1 MGGVAQTCFL
11 GLRFF
16 ATIGNNKPKAA
27 DLESRSALPVSMSL
41 RRELSKFGPLFRRS
55 KPSDDLEE
63 EIRAHLEME
72 EQENLESGMAPEEA
86 HYAAL
91 RRFGNVA
98 LAQERSREMWGW
110 NWVETLWRDI
120 RFGMRQLRR
129 DPGVSGLIVLVLALG
144 IGGNA
149 AVFTLLKAA
158 FFDPLPFRDAG
169 RLVTVIESDGWI
181 PTVSEFLEIRAHTRT
196 LESMA
201 FAEDRDMQ
209 LSGTGEPTRVFAAR
223 VTASFFP
230 LLRVNAAQGRTFV
243 QEENQPGQ
251 APVVILSDAFWR
263 SRLGADPGVVGRTLR
278 LDGQPAVVVGVLPPT
293 FHFDYPTLGA
303 PEPVDL
309 YVPYPIESSLPFE
322 RAANGQGVAVRV
334 IGRLRDGVTLAQV
347 EADLWDIALVLAREN
362 TSPFPGHPH
371 DPAMFAFNVMPL
383 REAIVGNQR
392 SLLWLL
398 LGGVGVLLLIACA
411 NTAQLLL
418 ARSLRRAREIAIRA
432 ALGASRLRLIR
443 QFLLE
448 GQVLACC
455 GGVAG
460 LLVAGWI
467 ACLLVRLLPVRS
479 PLLAAAHVDAR
490 VVGFTTTVSIFSAI
504 VFAIIPAVKG
514 SRWTPGPSLS
524 ARVATGEGNRWR
536 HAMIAIEAALSVF
549 LLCGAGLVAQN
560 LWNLISAPLG
570 FNPEHVL
577 AMRLKLPFGKVEQ
590 PDPRAGKVLEGYV
603 EKIEAIPGVEAAAT
617 VSGPPLRPARGGG
630 PVRLL
635 GSTDPGTFSWSHQIS
650 PDYFRTLGIPLL
662 AGRTFRLSDAGPK
675 LTVAIVN
682 EEFARH
688 FGLGPNVIG
697 KLIDYSDPPVTIV
710 GMVGT
715 VRASPL
721 ETKPDPEC
729 YISSLE
735 SSWPNVYLLV
745 RSPLPPGQLLKEVKA
760 AIASVNP
767 GQALFGVQT
776 MNELVA
782 DSVPEPRFHVYLIG
796 AFALLAV
803 AMASAGMY
811 SVIAFLVSQRTSE
824 IAIRMAL
831 GAGRGAIIKTVLATT
846 SLWVVAGLAG
856 GLYLGLAA
864 STTLRSLTDT
874 EATGSPAMYAVVALF
889 FLAVTVVAAY
899 LPARRATRLDP
910 AVALRCE

>member
-1 MGGVAQTCFL
+1 MAFFRRFL
-11 GLRFF
+11 NVFRP
-16 ATIGNNKPKAA
+16 AR
-27 DLESRSALPVSMSL
+27 LERELDEELEFHREMRL
-41 RRELSKFGPLFRRS
+41 RRLRERGLSAAEAEAEARRRMGNLS
-55 KPSDDLEE
+55 VTKEEMRDARVVRWLASSLQDL
-63 EIRAHLEME
+63 RHGLV
-72 EQENLESGMAPEEA
+72 L
-86 HYAAL
+86 
-91 RRFGNVA
+91 
-98 LAQERSREMWGW
+98 
-110 NWVETLWRDI
+110 
-120 RFGMRQLRR
+120 LRR
-129 DPGVSGLIVLVLALG
+129 DPGVSTLIVLVLALG

-169 RLVTVIESDGWI
+169 RLVTIIENDGWI
-181 PTVSEFLEIRAHTRT
+181 PTVSEFREIRAHTRT
-196 LESMA
+196 LETMA
-201 FAEDRDMQ
+201 FAEHRDMQ

-230 LLRVNAAQGRTFV
+230 LLGVNAARGRTFAE
-243 QEENQPGQ
+243 EENQPSRP
-251 APVVILSDAFWR
+251 PVVILTDRFWR
-263 SRLGADPGVVGRTLR
+263 SRMGSDPRVLGRTLR
-278 LDGQPAVVVGVLPPT
+278 LDGQPAVVVGVLPPG

-309 YVPYPIESSLPFE
+309 YAPYPIESFLPFE
-322 RAANGQGVAVRV
+322 RAANGQGVPVQV
-334 IGRLRDGVTLAQV
+334 LGRMREGVTLEQV
-347 EADLWDIALVLAREN
+347 QSDLWDTALVLAREN
-362 TSPFPGHPH
+362 TSPYPGHPH
-371 DPAMFAFNVMPL
+371 DPAMFAFNATTL
-383 REAIVGNQR
+383 RDAIVGNQR

-418 ARSLRRAREIAIRA
+418 ARSLRRGREMAVRS

-448 GQVLACC
+448 GLVLACC

-460 LLVAGWI
+460 LLLAGWMAHI
-467 ACLLVRLLPVRS
+467 LVRLLPVRS
-479 PLLAAAHVDAR
+479 PLLASAHVDAR
-490 VVGFTTTVSIFSAI
+490 AVGFTLAISMISAV
-504 VFAIIPAVKG
+504 VFAIIPALKG

-524 ARVATGEGNRWR
+524 AHFTTGEGNRWR
-536 HAMIAIEAALSVF
+536 HAMIGIETALSVF
-549 LLCGAGLVAQN
+549 LLCGAALVAQN

-577 AMRLKLPFGKVEQ
+577 AMQLQLPFGKVEQ
-590 PDPRAGKVLEGYV
+590 PDPRAGKALEAYL

-617 VSGPPLRPARGGG
+617 VTGPPLRPARGGG
-630 PVRLL
+630 PVRIL

-662 AGRTFRLSDAGPK
+662 AGRTFRLSDAGPR
-675 LTVAIVN
+675 LTVAIVS

-688 FGLGPNVIG
+688 FGLGPDVVG
-697 KLIDYSDPPVTIV
+697 KQIDYSDPPVTIV

-715 VRASPL
+715 VRARPR
-721 ETKPDPEC
+721 ETKPDTDC

-745 RSPLPPGQLLKEVKA
+745 RSSRPPGQLLKEVKA

-767 GQALFGVQT
+767 DQAIFGVQT

-782 DSVPEPRFHVYLIG
+782 DSVVEPRFDVCLIG

-803 AMASAGMY
+803 AMAAAGMY
-811 SVIAFLVSQRTSE
+811 SVISFLVSQRTSE
-824 IAIRMAL
+824 IALRMAL
-831 GAGRGAIIKTVLATT
+831 GAGRGAIIKTVLAATG
-846 SLWVVAGLAG
+846 LWVMAGLAG
-856 GLYLGLAA
+856 GLYLGLATGKIIRA
-864 STTLRSLTDT
+864 LTDT
-874 EATGSPAMYAVVALF
+874 EATGSPAMYALVALF
-889 FLAVTVVAAY
+889 FLAVTLVAAY